1 MMQRVI
7 VMVMTLL
14 SLLAANEGSIIDR
27 IVNLYNVKTNGAFE
41 FNATKSG
48 DGYDITVS
56 PQDSFYSELL
66 NPKFIHVNVD
76 EGPIV
81 TSPKFTLAKAG
92 LNAKGS
98 FFDFFKPKV
107 AAEMKKGIKEDI
119 TYSYSAIVS
128 FGGEF
133 NEELTIAPLK
143 IDDKNMTVKASKLLM
158 KSQTD
163 LDTYKSTTDL
173 TLDHLFVE
181 DKVTKQ
187 LFALKG
193 LKIENVI
200 TDKPV
205 DNIILF
211 GKTALNIKELEFKV
225 STLKKK
231 VDAKFSLNASSA
243 IKRVDSK
250 FLDVNFILGYKA
262 LDAKSIALLE
272 GIKSGR
278 FEFAFKNFGIQ
289 GVVELIKLSQ
299 KLQKIN
305 SKMMQASKSG
315 NDIEIQKSIIES
327 TEVMNELIPII
338 NHSLIKDKSRVVLDW
353 QMQSDK
359 HNYIK
364 ADFLYKGEPLAGSN
378 IQSAFISLMAQQLT
392 IVDGSFDIAL
402 ERDLIVKINPLS
414 ILFLDM
420 LKQKGFITVKDSVY
434 RLKGELKGGKI
445 ILNGKAYTIEELSRA
460 LF

>member
-1 MMQRVI
+1 MKRVI
-7 VMVMTLL
+7 VMIIALL
-14 SLLAANEGSIIDR
+14 SFLTAKEVSIVDR
-27 IVNLYNVKTNGAFE
+27 IVNLYNIKTNGVFE

-56 PQDSFYSELL
+56 PQDPFYSELL
-66 NPKFIHVNVD
+66 NPKFMHLNVD

-92 LNAKGS
+92 LKAKGS

-107 AAEMKKGIKEDI
+107 AAEMKKDLKQDI
-119 TYSYSAIVS
+119 PYNYSAIVS

-133 NEELTIAPLK
+133 SEEFVVKPLHRK
-143 IDDKNMTVKASKLLM
+143 DKNMTLETSNLLM

-163 LDTYKSTTDL
+163 LDTYKSTTNI
-173 TLDHLFVE
+173 TLEHLFVE
-181 DKVTKQ
+181 DNVTKQ
-187 LFALKG
+187 ILALKG
-193 LKIENVI
+193 LELENII

-205 DNIILF
+205 ENIVLF
-211 GKTALNIKELEFKV
+211 GKTALQIKELE
-225 STLKKK
+225 LKGTTSKK
-231 VDAKFSLNASSA
+231 SVHVKLSIDASSA

-250 FLDVNFILGYKA
+250 FLDVNFLIGFKA
-262 LDAKSIALLE
+262 LDTQSIVLFE
-272 GIKSGR
+272 GMKSGHLK
-278 FEFAFKNFGIQ
+278 FALKNFGIQ
-289 GVVELIKLSQ
+289 GVIELIKLSQ
-299 KLQKIN
+299 KFQKIN
-305 SKMMQASKSG
+305 NKMVQANKSG
-315 NDIEIQKSIIES
+315 NDIEIQKAIIES
-327 TEVMNELIPII
+327 NEVMNELVPII
-338 NHSLIKDKSRVVLDW
+338 NHSLIKDKSRVTLDW

-359 HNYIK
+359 LNYIK
-364 ADFLYKGEPLAGSN
+364 VDFLYKGEPLAGSN

-392 IVDGSFDIAL
+392 LVDGSFDIAL

-420 LKQKGFITVKDSVY
+420 LKQKGFITVKDSIY

>member
-1 MMQRVI
+1 MKRAIIMI
-7 VMVMTLL
+7 MALL
-14 SLLAANEGSIIDR
+14 SLLAASEGSIIDR
-27 IVNLYNVKTNGAFE
+27 IVNFYNVKTNGVFE

-56 PQDSFYSELL
+56 PQDPVYKDLL
-66 NPKFIHVNVD
+66 NPKFMHVNVD

-92 LNAKGS
+92 LSAKGS

-119 TYSYSAIVS
+119 TYNYGAIVS

-133 NEELTIAPLK
+133 DEKFTIDPVK
-143 IDDKNMTVKASKLLM
+143 IEDKNRTIESSKLLM

-163 LDTYKSTTDL
+163 LDTYKSTTEL
-173 TLDHLFVE
+173 TLHHLFAE
-181 DKVTKQ
+181 DKITKQ

-193 LKIENVI
+193 VKIENVI

-205 DNIILF
+205 NNIILF
-211 GKTALNIKELEFKV
+211 GKTAASIKELDLNA
-225 STLKKK
+225 STVKKK
-231 VDAKFSLNASSA
+231 IDAKLSLNASSV
-243 IKRVDSK
+243 IQRVDSK
-250 FLDVNFILGYKA
+250 FLDANFILGYKA

-272 GIKSGR
+272 GIQSGR
-278 FEFAFKNFGIQ
+278 LEFSFKNLGVQ

-305 SKMMQASKSG
+305 NKMIQASKSG

-327 TEVMNELIPII
+327 TEVMNELIPVI
-338 NHSLIKDKSRVVLDW
+338 NHILIKDKSRVVLDW

-359 HNYIK
+359 LNYIK
-364 ADFLYKGEPLAGSN
+364 FDFTYKGEPLQGSN
-378 IQSAFISLMAQQLT
+378 LQGAMISLMAQQLT
-392 IVDGSFDIAL
+392 LLDGSFDIAL

-414 ILFLDM
+414 ILFVDM
-420 LKQKGFITVKDSVY
+420 LKQKGFITEKDSVY